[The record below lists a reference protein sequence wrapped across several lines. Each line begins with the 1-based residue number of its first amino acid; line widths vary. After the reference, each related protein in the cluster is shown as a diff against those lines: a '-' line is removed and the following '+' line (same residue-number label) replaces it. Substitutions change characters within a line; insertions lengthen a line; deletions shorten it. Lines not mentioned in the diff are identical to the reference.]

1 MTAPASAH
9 HALDSYRKTDAVLIV
24 CQNNDKKILEI
35 AALNDEACRV
45 TGYSNEEMVS
55 RPLSLVLPE
64 RISSTID
71 EFIEYE
77 DGKNDLM
84 AILSKVRDF
93 AIRTRDGKETEFK
106 LRIISGESI
115 DRNPWFHLVL
125 VDEQKVRD
133 AAAFRSIIR
142 ENFKGHEVI
151 DPRTDLPDRSSIIKD
166 IELIIY
172 YVRDKNIFASF
183 AVVDINDY
191 DELKNKYGQEACDK
205 LHQHISHTFRQKL
218 RTEDTLGSLSERT
231 LGLILVGASQEEA
244 RMVLNRLRWAIS
256 VSPLNVGA
264 EELLAQVNISFTQ
277 IDGGINN
284 LELLKKCEEFMLW
297 QRDTAINSLQ
307 LVITHD
313 RRGMLP
319 DRRKKNVPV
328 AIERRMRE
336 RRTKK
341 WREQP

>member
-1 MTAPASAH
+1 MTISTNPN
-9 HALDSYRKTDAVLIV
+9 HALDSYRKSDAVLII
-24 CQNNDKKILEI
+24 CQNNEKKILEI
-35 AALNDEACRV
+35 AAFNEEASRV
-45 TGYSNEEMVS
+45 TGYSNEEMVG

-84 AILSKVRDF
+84 AILSKVRNF
-93 AIRTRDGKETEFK
+93 AIRTRDGKEIEFK

-151 DPRTDLPDRSSIIKD
+151 DPRTDLPDRASIIKD
-166 IELIIY
+166 IELVIY

-183 AVVDINDY
+183 AVVDINGY
-191 DELKNKYGQEACDK
+191 DELKDKYGQETCER
-205 LHQHISHTFRQKL
+205 LHKHISHTFRQKL
-218 RTEDTLGSLSERT
+218 RTEDTLGTLSERT

-256 VSPLNVGA
+256 VSPLAVGGK
-264 EELLAQVNISFTQ
+264 ELLAQVNISFTQ
-277 IDGGINN
+277 IDGKISN
-284 LELLKKCEEFMLW
+284 LELLKKAEEHMFW
-297 QRDTAINSLQ
+297 QRGSSTNSLQ
-307 LVITHD
+307 LVITHERREVVD
-313 RRGMLP
+313 RRQ
-319 DRRKKNVPV
+319 RNVPV
-328 AIERRMRE
+328 AVERRVRD
-336 RRTKK
+336 RRVKK
-341 WREQP
+341 WRDQP